1 MFTCI
6 YCLADTENDDDICD
20 DCVKMANKDNCV
32 LGHQCRENERDL
44 VQAQSTIH
52 GMNAEIKR
60 LRLALEWAAVQFA
73 NHNLPALSHQC
84 RVYAEGE

>member
-1 MFTCI
+1 MFTCMH
-6 YCLADTENDDDICD
+6 CLADTENDSDICD
-20 DCVKMANKDNCV
+20 GCVEKANEENCV
-32 LGHQCRENERDL
+32 HRLQCRETERDL

-73 NHNLPALSHQC
+73 NHNLPSFSHQC